1 MKNLNNLLK
10 AEKRHEVFLGIVF
23 IIYILLNIDSP
34 SSLSNLIDTQLG
46 HIIVAVLALT
56 VFASTNPIVGI
67 LGLIAAYELLRR
79 SSNGNF
85 IVSNSIPSET
95 NKAMDF
101 SKYNDFP
108 ISLEEEVVSQM
119 APLVRYDAGP
129 NIDYKPTLDDTH
141 DAADINYRGV
151 I

>member
-1 MKNLNNLLK
+1 MKNLDNLLK
-10 AEKRHEVFLGIVF
+10 AEKRHEVFLGVVF
-23 IIYILLNIDSP
+23 IIYILLNVDTP
-34 SSLSNLIDTQLG
+34 SGLSTLIDTSLG
-46 HIIVAVLALT
+46 YIIVAVLALT

-79 SSNGNF
+79 SNGGSLLASNN
-85 IVSNSIPSET
+85 IPSEK
-95 NKAMDF
+95 NKVMDF

-108 ISLEEEVVSQM
+108 ISLEEEVVYKM